1 MSEKIL
7 QTSKQI
13 MDKKERF
20 SKRLKRPRQQFEYL
34 VKITYCNKIA
44 RKENQ
49 VSASS
54 SNFKL
59 KNTLF

>member
-34 VKITYCNKIA
+34 VKITYCA